1 MQGIASGDTV
11 NLNHRRTLHRLKTAT
26 VAAWTVA
33 ATLFATSAGASA
45 NHPVDQQGRLCH
57 LPGSEEGL
65 RCIRVSVPLTY
76 REGGEGGPRLSLHIT
91 VAPAFREA
99 ARPDPLF
106 ILAGGPGEAGSDVLP
121 LLGNAFRRVRATRD
135 IIFIDQR
142 GTGLS
147 GKLDCNNDN
156 ASDSLSEADQDR
168 AMRACLAATKA
179 PLAAY
184 STENAAR
191 DLDQVRRALGYRQVN
206 LWGGS
211 YGTRLAQAY
220 ARLYPSSVRA
230 LMLDGV
236 AAPDQIIP
244 AGGRDGQAALDLLFQ
259 QCARSPSCNR
269 AYPALRQEFATLA
282 ARVAAGAIKLTMP
295 DPRTAEPLDVTVTSA
310 RFLSIVHSVLYSA
323 QDSRRLPFL
332 IHSAFQGRWAP
343 FIARRNVASDLS
355 SDAGVATVLHLAVV
369 CAEDMPRLTS
379 AMAADDARASFM
391 GSERIEQLRALCKA
405 VPVSPVPYRAPQRID
420 APVLMFSGALDPVTP
435 PRRAVAAGAAMLHA
449 QHFIVQN
456 AGHGISQ
463 LGCAPRMLREFLDRP
478 RAPLQAD
485 CLNEIAAPAFQ
496 VGSAGPQP

>member
-1 MQGIASGDTV
+1 M
-11 NLNHRRTLHRLKTAT
+11 NLNHRRALYRLVTPLLLGLSGVSPIT
-26 VAAWTVA
+26 QAA
-33 ATLFATSAGASA
+33 
-45 NHPVDQQGRLCH
+45 PVDQQGRLCH

-65 RCIRVSVPLTY
+65 RCLRVNVPLTY
-76 REGGEGGPRLSLHIT
+76 RGARPNAGSAPHLSLHVTI
-91 VAPAFREA
+91 APAFREA

-121 LLGNAFRRVRATRD
+121 LLGNTFRRVRATRD

-147 GKLDCNNDN
+147 GKLDCN
-156 ASDSLSEADQDR
+156 SDSAPDSLTEADQER
-168 AMRACLAATKA
+168 QLRACLAATKA

-184 STENAAR
+184 STENAAH

-220 ARLYPSSVRA
+220 ARLYPTSVRA

-259 QCARSPSCNR
+259 QCAKSPACQR
-269 AYPALRQEFATLA
+269 AYPALRQEFAALA

-295 DPRTAEPLDVTVTSA
+295 DPRTAEPAEVTVSSA

-332 IHSAFQGRWAP
+332 IHSAYQGRWAP

-355 SDAGVATVLHLAVV
+355 NEGGVATVMHLAVV
-369 CAEDMPRLTS
+369 CAEDLPRLS
-379 AMAADDARASFM
+379 PAMAADDARGSFM
-391 GSERIEQLRALCKA
+391 GGERIDQLRALCKA
-405 VPVSPVPYRAPQRID
+405 VPVAPVPYRAPASIA

-449 QHFIVQN
+449 QHIVVQN
-456 AGHGISQ
+456 VGHGVSQ
-463 LGCAPRMLREFLDRP
+463 LGCAPRLLREFLDRP
-478 RAPLQAD
+478 HAPLQAT

-496 VGSAGPQP
+496 VGNAGPQP